1 MTIKTACIAATGGF
15 DQSALAAGRSLRPV
29 IDSVFPL
36 ADAAGAHARM
46 DGGAHV
52 GKIVLEVASA

>member
-1 MTIKTACIAATGGF
+1 
-15 DQSALAAGRSLRPV
+15 V

-46 DGGAHV
+46 ESSAHV
-52 GKIVLEVASA
+52 GKIVLDAG